1 MKREVKI
8 LSAFVLMIAVLL
20 LSFYLVARNESK
32 VQEQEDPQQGKQVEN
47 QQAVPEVVILNE
59 EMTAEEKATLNLRPD
74 GEYIVL
80 SREEDG
86 SITSYKVVSLPENIV
101 TGLDWMT
108 DEEKTEK
115 KLNLKAKFQVLE
127 RDSAGNVMAYK
138 VINSDNDIVDV
149 DNQPALDEQR

>member
-1 MKREVKI
+1 MKKEVKI
-8 LSAFVLMIAVLL
+8 LLAFVLIIVVLL
-20 LSFYLVARNESK
+20 LSFYLAAMNKSK
-32 VQEQEDPQQGKQVEN
+32 IQEQGDLQQSEQVEN

-80 SREEDG
+80 SREDDG
-86 SITSYKVVSLPENIV
+86 TITSYKVVSLPENVV

-115 KLNLKAKFQVLE
+115 KLNSKARFQVLE
-127 RDSAGNVMAYK
+127 RDKDGNIVLYK
-138 VINSDNDIVDV
+138 VIKSDNDIVDV
-149 DNQPALDEQR
+149 NNQPTIDK